1 MRGGLLASNFTT
13 SAITVA
19 GVRGLCRVG
28 APRWPVLEATIASA
42 HQVRACGLEHVS
54 GPFGVGSWCTACLL
68 GVTETLQLLILSN
81 HALICISCSQTKSA
95 TVTA

>member
-42 HQVRACGLEHVS
+42 HQVRSLWPRACV
-54 GPFGVGSWCTACLL
+54 WTLL
-68 GVTETLQLLILSN
+68 RWELGAPRAYSV
-81 HALICISCSQTKSA
+81 
-95 TVTA
+95 